1 MANAD
6 IFLKL
11 TNIKGES
18 KDSKHSGEIDIDS
31 FTFGLTNGGAWAS
44 GGGGGAGKVAFQD
57 ITFSK
62 SADSSTGPLM
72 EACAKGTHI
81 KEGLLT
87 VRKAG
92 GQQEEFYKITL
103 NDILVTSISNGG
115 AAGGNPTETVSLNF
129 GLIKFDYK
137 EQAADGTLAGV
148 VKFGWD
154 IKKNISVG

>member
-11 TNIKGES
+11 TDIKGES
-18 KDSKHSGEIDIDS
+18 KDSKHKQEIDIES
-31 FTFGLTNGGAWAS
+31 FTFAMNNGGAWAS

-57 ITFSK
+57 IAISK

-72 EACAKGTHI
+72 QACANGDHI
-81 KEGLLT
+81 KEGIIT

-92 GQQEEFYKITL
+92 GKQEEFYKITL
-103 NDILVTSISNGG
+103 SDIIVTSVQNTG
-115 AAGGNPTETVSLNF
+115 AAEGNPHESVTLNF
-129 GLIKFDYK
+129 GMIKFDYK
-137 EQAADGTLAGV
+137 EQAADGTLSGV

-154 IKKNISVG
+154 VKKNEKV

>member
-1 MANAD
+1 MATAD

-11 TNIKGES
+11 TDIKGES
-18 KDSKHSGEIDIDS
+18 KDSAHKGEIDIDS
-31 FTFGLTNGGAWAS
+31 FTWGLSNGGAWAT

-57 ITFSK
+57 ITVSK
-62 SADSSTGPLM
+62 SADASTGPLM
-72 EACAKGTHI
+72 QACAKGDHI
-81 KEGLLT
+81 TEGVLT

-92 GQQEEFYKITL
+92 GKQEEFYKISL
-103 NDILVTSISNGG
+103 HDIVVTSVSNGG
-115 AAGGNPTETVSLNF
+115 AGGGNPTETVSLNF

-154 IKKNISVG
+154 IKQNVPA